1 MCFQNRGFCL
11 KNPKKYTTGTLGVAQ
26 KTDTYTYGNTSW
38 GDQLT
43 AYKGNSIT
51 YDAIGNP
58 TQIATGAGG
67 GYNLTWQGRRLLN
80 YTGYGTENGTSLS
93 FTYNDDELFKL
104 W

>member
-1 MCFQNRGFCL
+1 M